1 MNSEIP
7 QIEPDAPEP
16 LEDDAETQPEKPRR
30 RGGFAASLA
39 VLLSLT
45 ALAGTAWMWWQ
56 DQSSRGQEEERVFA
70 EIARLESS
78 DSQLDLELRQLRD
91 ELSVLSSAEDGAQL
105 AALEN
110 RLAADRAQLD
120 RAERAIREQAALAQ
134 SLQAVTDSM
143 RDRLLAAEAAVAAVS
158 KQPVD
163 TGAELD
169 VAEVDY
175 LLRLANERL
184 QLFADPEAADQ
195 ALQVADRHLAALE
208 NPAYYGVRQEISAA
222 RRDLAAL
229 DIPDYLEVAAELD
242 AVQSA
247 IPGLP
252 FRGETE
258 AAKPAEPAAED
269 GWWAK
274 FKGVFARLVTVRR
287 SAEEADARISLQDKD
302 YVRQRVWLQLEIAH
316 LALMRRDQAS
326 FRGALGR
333 VQESVDT
340 WFDPVD
346 GRVQSV
352 SARLADLAGLN
363 IDAELPDITAP
374 WTRLRGIRAVS
385 SAPAPAA
392 APAPVVAEP
401 ESAPAEETDGGAE
414 PDGAADE
421 PADGPDLE
429 DAG

>member
-1 MNSEIP
+1 MNSDIP
-7 QIEPDAPEP
+7 QIEPEAQEP
-16 LEDDAETQPEKPRR
+16 LEENAEKQPEKPRR
-30 RGGFAASLA
+30 KGGFAAALA
-39 VLLSLT
+39 VLISLT

-56 DQSSRGQEEERVFA
+56 DESSRGQEEERVFA

-78 DSQLDLELRQLRD
+78 DSELALKLRQLRD
-91 ELSVLSSAEDGAQL
+91 ELSLLSSAEDAAQL
-105 AALEN
+105 AALEE

-120 RAERAIREQAALAQ
+120 RAERAIREQTALAQ

-143 RDRLLAAEAAVAAVS
+143 RDRLLAAEAALAAVS
-158 KQPVD
+158 SQPAA
-163 TGAELD
+163 GGGELD

-195 ALQVADRHLAALE
+195 ALQVADQHLAALD

-222 RRDLAAL
+222 RQALAAL
-229 DIPDYLEVAAELD
+229 DSPDYLEVAAELD

-258 AAKPAEPAAED
+258 GAEAADPAAPAAED

-274 FKGVFARLVTVRR
+274 FKGVFASLVTVRR

-333 VQESVDT
+333 VQESVDA
-340 WFDPVD
+340 WFDPAD
-346 GRVQSV
+346 SRVQSV
-352 SARLADLAGLN
+352 TGRLADLAELN

-374 WTRLRGIRAVS
+374 WTRLKGVRAVT
-385 SAPAPAA
+385 SAPAPVPPPEPVDAAPDDAA
-392 APAPVVAEP
+392 AGEQ
-401 ESAPAEETDGGAE
+401 DGGAE
-414 PDGAADE
+414 PDEAADE
-421 PADGPDLE
+421 PDVEG
-429 DAG
+429 AG

>member
-1 MNSEIP
+1 MNSDIP
-7 QIEPDAPEP
+7 QIEPDAQEP
-16 LEDDAETQPEKPRR
+16 LEDGAEKQPDKPRR
-30 RGGFAASLA
+30 GGGFAAALA
-39 VLLSLT
+39 LLISLT

-78 DSQLDLELRQLRD
+78 DSELALKLRQLRD
-91 ELSVLSSAEDGAQL
+91 ELSLLSPAEDAAQL
-105 AALEN
+105 AALED

-120 RAERAIREQAALAQ
+120 RVERAIREQTALAQ

-143 RDRLLAAEAAVAAVS
+143 RERLLAAEASLAAVS
-158 KQPVD
+158 NQPVD
-163 TGAELD
+163 TGGELD

-195 ALQVADRHLAALE
+195 ALQVADRHLAALD

-222 RRDLAAL
+222 RQALAAL
-229 DIPDYLEVAAELD
+229 DSPDYLEVAAELD

-258 AAKPAEPAAED
+258 GMEAADPAAPSAED

-274 FKGVFARLVTVRR
+274 FKGVFTRLVTVRR
-287 SAEEADARISLQDKD
+287 SSEEADARISLQDKD

-340 WFDPVD
+340 WFDPAD
-346 GRVQSV
+346 SRVRSV
-352 SARLADLAGLN
+352 TGRLADLAELN
-363 IDAELPDITAP
+363 IDAELPDITGP
-374 WTRLRGIRAVS
+374 WTRLKGIRAVS
-385 SAPAPAA
+385 SRPAPAPA
-392 APAPVVAEP
+392 PAPVNADP
-401 ESAPAEETDGGAE
+401 ENAADGEQDGSAA

-421 PADGPDLE
+421 PDVEG
-429 DAG
+429 AG

>member
-1 MNSEIP
+1 VNSDIP
-7 QIEPDAPEP
+7 QIESDALEP
-16 LEDDAETQPEKPRR
+16 LEGDAGEQREKPRR
-30 RGGFAASLA
+30 GGAFAASLA
-39 VLLSLT
+39 LLLSLV

-56 DQSSRGQEEERVFA
+56 DESSRGQEEERVFA

-78 DSQLDLELRQLRD
+78 DNELALKLRQLRD
-91 ELSVLSSAEDGAQL
+91 ELELVNSADDAAQL
-105 AALEN
+105 AALED
-110 RLAADRAQLD
+110 RLAADRAQLA
-120 RAERAIREQAALAQ
+120 RAERAIREQTALAQ

-143 RDRLLAAEAAVAAVS
+143 RERLLGAEAALSAVS
-158 KQPVD
+158 NRPVD
-163 TGAELD
+163 AGGELD

-195 ALQVADRHLAALE
+195 ALNVADQHLAALN

-222 RRDLAAL
+222 RQALAAL

-242 AVQSA
+242 AIQSV

-252 FRGETE
+252 FRGEPE
-258 AAKPAEPAAED
+258 SPVAAAPAAGD

-274 FKGVFARLVTVRR
+274 LKGVFASLVTVRR
-287 SAEEADARISLQDKD
+287 SAEGADARISLEDKD

-316 LALMRRDQAS
+316 LALMRREQAS

-333 VQESVDT
+333 VQETVDT
-340 WFDPVD
+340 WFDPED
-346 GRVQSV
+346 SRVQSV
-352 SARLADLAGLN
+352 TGQLSNLADLN

-374 WTRLRGIRAVS
+374 WSRLRGIRAVS
-385 SAPAPAA
+385 STPAA
-392 APAPVVAEP
+392 AAVPSPGDAPP
-401 ESAPAEETDGGAE
+401 ESAAAEDSGGSAE
-414 PDGAADE
+414 PDTAAEGRDR
-421 PADGPDLE
+421 E

>member
-1 MNSEIP
+1 VNSDIP
-7 QIEPDAPEP
+7 QIEPDAQEP
-16 LEDDAETQPEKPRR
+16 LEDGAEKQPDKPRR
-30 RGGFAASLA
+30 GGGFAAALA
-39 VLLSLT
+39 LLISLT

-78 DSQLDLELRQLRD
+78 DSELALKLRQLRD
-91 ELSVLSSAEDGAQL
+91 ELSLLSPAEDAAQL
-105 AALEN
+105 AALED

-120 RAERAIREQAALAQ
+120 RVERAIREQTALAQ

-143 RDRLLAAEAAVAAVS
+143 RERLLAAEASLAAVS
-158 KQPVD
+158 NQPVD
-163 TGAELD
+163 TGGELD

-195 ALQVADRHLAALE
+195 ALQVADRHLAALD

-222 RRDLAAL
+222 RQALAAL
-229 DIPDYLEVAAELD
+229 DSPDYLEVAAELD

-258 AAKPAEPAAED
+258 GMEAADPAAPSAED

-274 FKGVFARLVTVRR
+274 FKGVFTRLVTVRR
-287 SAEEADARISLQDKD
+287 SSEEADARISLQDKD

-340 WFDPVD
+340 WFDPAD
-346 GRVQSV
+346 SRVRSV
-352 SARLADLAGLN
+352 TGRLADLAELN
-363 IDAELPDITAP
+363 IDAELPDITGP
-374 WTRLRGIRAVS
+374 WTRLKGIRAVS
-385 SAPAPAA
+385 SRPAPAPA
-392 APAPVVAEP
+392 PAPVNADP
-401 ESAPAEETDGGAE
+401 ENAADGEQDGSAD

-421 PADGPDLE
+421 PDVEG
-429 DAG
+429 AG

>member
-7 QIEPDAPEP
+7 QIESEAQEPPEG
-16 LEDDAETQPEKPRR
+16 DAEEQREKPRR
-30 RGGFAASLA
+30 GGAFAASLA
-39 VLLSLT
+39 ILFSLV

-56 DQSSRGQEEERVFA
+56 DQTSRGQQDERVFA

-78 DSQLDLELRQLRD
+78 DSALALKLQQLRD
-91 ELSVLSSAEDGAQL
+91 ELEQVTSADDAAQL
-105 AALEN
+105 AALED
-110 RLAADRAQLD
+110 RLAADRGQLD
-120 RAERAIREQAALAQ
+120 RAERAIREQTALAQ

-143 RDRLLAAEAAVAAVS
+143 RERLLAAEAALSAVS
-158 KQPVD
+158 NRPVD
-163 TGAELD
+163 AGGELD

-195 ALQVADRHLAALE
+195 ALSVADQHLAALD
-208 NPAYYGVRQEISAA
+208 NPAYYGVRQEITAA
-222 RRDLAAL
+222 RQALAAL

-242 AVQSA
+242 AAQSA

-258 AAKPAEPAAED
+258 ALDAAAPAAED

-274 FKGVFARLVTVRR
+274 LKGVFARLVTVRR
-287 SAEEADARISLQDKD
+287 SADEADVRISLQDKD

-333 VQESVDT
+333 VQESVDA
-340 WFDPVD
+340 WFDPED
-346 GRVQSV
+346 SRVQSV
-352 SARLADLAGLN
+352 AGQLSDLADLSIA
-363 IDAELPDITAP
+363 AELPDITAP
-374 WTRLRGIRAVS
+374 WSRLRGVRAVS
-385 SAPAPAA
+385 STPAAAA
-392 APAPVVAEP
+392 APAPGDALPENDAAAE
-401 ESAPAEETDGGAE
+401 SDDSAE
-414 PDGAADE
+414 PDAAE
-421 PADGPDLE
+421 EGPDQE
-429 DAG
+429 GAG